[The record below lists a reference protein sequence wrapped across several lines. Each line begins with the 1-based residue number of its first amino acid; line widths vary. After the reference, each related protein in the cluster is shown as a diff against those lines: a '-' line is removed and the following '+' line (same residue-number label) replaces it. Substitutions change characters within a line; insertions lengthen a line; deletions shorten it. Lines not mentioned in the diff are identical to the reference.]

1 MRRQRGISLVDD
13 VVLVVKLILQNETSA
28 HHEQTNNLERR
39 RLQTADSVGR

>member
-28 HHEQTNNLERR
+28 PNEQTNNLKRR
-39 RLQTADSVGR
+39 RLQIADSVGR